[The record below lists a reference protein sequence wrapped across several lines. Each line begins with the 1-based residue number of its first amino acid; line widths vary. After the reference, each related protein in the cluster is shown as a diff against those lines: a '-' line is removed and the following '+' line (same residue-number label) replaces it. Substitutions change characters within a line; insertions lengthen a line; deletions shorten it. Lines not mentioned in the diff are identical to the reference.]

1 MFWNDVENEYANTIE
16 LLTCWNQLLFI
27 KLYFLERTRKDLEFD
42 FYQEQG
48 KKKWYAYVSFLT
60 AEMDPI
66 PTLGCKKYQGN
77 SQAMT

>member
-27 KLYFLERTRKDLEFD
+27 KLYFLERTRKDLDFD

-48 KKKWYAYVSFLT
+48 KKSDMHT
-60 AEMDPI
+60 
-66 PTLGCKKYQGN
+66 
-77 SQAMT
+77 